1 MPSCPH
7 QTAMGYALFRC
18 YLCICYLR
26 HYHFQSDRS
35 IDHEIV
41 VHRRGS
47 CHFCLIVGLA
57 IDLLF
62 QLGDKFYGCPVPD
75 NRGFLVTREAS
86 VGFDLPGV
94 GPVQNTEDIAETFRL
109 CSLWA
114 EFELNSC
121 QLYLVVGREEPDRG
135 RVQTQCESLLRRVLQ
150 CHQVQGTT
158 TESEAKRRSFCLG
171 TLVEMDGCNLC

>member
-1 MPSCPH
+1 
-7 QTAMGYALFRC
+7 MGFALFRC
-18 YLCICYLR
+18 SLGICYLR

-62 QLGDKFYGCPVPD
+62 QLGDKFYGCPVLD

-86 VGFDLPGV
+86 LDFDLPGV
-94 GPVQNTEDIAETFRL
+94 GPVQNTEDIDETFRL
-109 CSLWA
+109 CSLWV
-114 EFELNSC
+114 EFELNPC
-121 QLYLVVGREEPDRG
+121 QLYLEVGREEPG
-135 RVQTQCESLLRRVLQ
+135 RDLVQMQGESLLRRFLQ
-150 CHQVQGTT
+150 CHQVRGRT
-158 TESEAKRRSFCLG
+158 TESEAKRRSFCL
-171 TLVEMDGCNLC
+171 